1 MTAVP
6 VSGSAQPPAPID
18 CETAVR
24 RLWDYLDNRLPEWSH
39 AEVEAHLATCLACP
53 PHFVFAQ
60 TMRTALA
67 ASSHEQEA
75 ERGDDADRRLRER
88 IRRALRADGDRDDDD
103 SVDASTGSG

>member
-1 MTAVP
+1 MTALP
-6 VSGSAQPPAPID
+6 VSDSAQPPAPID

-53 PHFVFAQ
+53 QHFVFAQ

-67 ASSHEQEA
+67 ASSREQEA
-75 ERGDDADRRLRER
+75 ERGDDGDRRLRER
-88 IRRALRADGDRDDDD
+88 IRRALRADGGQDDDASGDTSAD
-103 SVDASTGSG
+103 SG